1 MILLSAILLAG
12 CLAVK
17 PAADHITAGDLVPL
31 FPGLETVPADTPL
44 GWAPAPGVSRV
55 FRVPELAAF
64 AANFHLDAPHSEIC
78 VQRTVTPPDPA
89 RMLTAMQKVLPT
101 ARIEI
106 LDFSRRAIPDGEM
119 EFARSGLREEPSGA
133 FWGGNIRYAG
143 TRLFP
148 IWAKVAV
155 WVKVQRVVALS
166 DLERGAVV
174 NDSMVRVE
182 TRDEFP
188 TAGDFPESADQVL
201 GQAVR
206 LPIRAGT
213 AIRKAQLEAP
223 KEVLNGETVIVD
235 VWSGGAHLKLEA
247 RAQSSGTI
255 GEMIPVRNLS
265 SQKSFLARVDG
276 KGRVSV
282 KDPFESDRNQKN
294 ENDLDNHHLV
304 SATGPA
310 VGVKEKD

>member
-12 CLAVK
+12 CLAVN
-17 PAADHITAGDLVPL
+17 PAADHVTAGDLVPL

-64 AANFHLDAPHSEIC
+64 AANFHLEAPHNEIC

-89 RMLTAMQKVLPT
+89 RMLTAMQKVLPA

-106 LDFSRRAIPDGEM
+106 LDFSRRPVPDGEI
-119 EFARSGLREEPSGA
+119 EFPRSGLREGPGGA
-133 FWGGNIRYAG
+133 FWSGNIRYG
-143 TRLFP
+143 GSRLFP

-166 DLERGAVV
+166 DLERGAVL

-188 TAGDFPESADQVL
+188 ADGDFPESAGQVL

-206 LPIRAGT
+206 LPVRAGT
-213 AIRKAQLEAP
+213 AIRKAQLEPA

-247 RAQSSGTI
+247 LAQSSGI
-255 GEMIPVRNLS
+255 VGQIIPVRNLS
-265 SQKSFLARVDG
+265 SQKTFLARVEG
-276 KGRVSV
+276 KGRVSLQ
-282 KDPFESDRNQKN
+282 DPFEINRNQKH
-294 ENDLDNHHLV
+294 ENDLDNHRLV
-304 SATGPA
+304 SASGPA
-310 VGVKEKD
+310 SGSKEKD